1 MAEPVKFIEFKQV
14 PNAPRIR
21 LPADLSQEEIK
32 EFLKSE
38 QLENAMFEKGFM
50 YKYGLQPVD
59 MLEAENLDDG
69 SFTSSFKGGMDS
81 LKAIGQGALSSFYD
95 FVGAKEHQEEALKV
109 AEQYLLDRSAHIFQR
124 TEDGELLARP
134 STIEDIVKDDDQL
147 TAFTKYLKYT
157 SGNAAAT
164 TIPTIIM
171 GIVGGA
177 VGSLAGPGGT
187 VAGATAGT
195 LLSGYIFGLGDTT
208 LAQREAGVED
218 PNVGLSLALAV
229 PYAAVERLGI
239 GGVVPSLIR
248 TFGTRE
254 AARQMAQKGMVQAVK
269 NGSKGS
275 LKRIPGTF
283 AKEVPLTMLGEGLAE
298 GIQETLNRTAAGI
311 STGVN
316 FDELYN
322 DKEFAKQLGEAAA
335 AGFFGGFGFGMINP
349 TYKSI
354 KMLGKGTGPVDA
366 KGGAAISNL
375 DPLDVSTPIFEA
387 REFDIG
393 STVTV
398 DNQYNPDIP
407 PGRQKDLENMFD
419 KPKFKVVGTADLD
432 GEKQFILSQVDIPA
446 AIATVPIR
454 QAGLINQVDTP
465 TGGAEP
471 GDIYEYDIANP
482 NEQVNVDAKLRKQ
495 YSDSKK
501 ALEETGYIPNSKDES
516 VDTFLGGKEAT
527 IDELV
532 NRIEVARAQQ
542 QTERLSSEERKE
554 FINEYGYEPY
564 IDPLNPLFKKYDKL
578 TGEDLKKAVTED
590 YTFWRDLAL
599 IDRAEQDAQQNQLPE
614 EDRNRLQQLGYLS
627 GPRGQEYIQRQIEN
641 ITPVPGKKKITEG
654 RRIINDII
662 KNNRTFSTLAPI
674 LGGPVTEKI
683 QVGETVRTTEPLTAA
698 QKASITGDKIVPVM
712 RYHPLLL
719 KEEFTFEDLY
729 EIPSNERMRMV
740 LQLADA
746 LDSTGIKR
754 KYLQQYKE
762 LRQTKVGLV
771 NAARAQFGILSDA
784 YKEARQ
790 ELKDFDNTGEHIVR
804 ADKQMGDIKETFRL
818 FPVFTPQALRAAAR
832 QLEKI
837 RADSK
842 YRAADPNVRVPLVAE
857 EVAYKSLIT
866 QTFRARKDINK
877 LLQSLSIEPILDTP
891 IRGAMSWETVTLT
904 KVKKQINK
912 LRKQLNQTETQVT
925 RRKIYGEFVRFNKSS
940 ATGSS
945 QPGILTEVDDN
956 LPLITE
962 LMREWLDQLG
972 LSQTD
977 LAIVNNVMSGGRPQE
992 GIGGGFTAPEYI
1004 RTAIKRTG
1012 APTLTVPEFPNLTYG
1027 LIQIAFNMDMYQN
1040 INERIARNN
1049 YTNPALRKT
1058 DMEFSAAQMM
1068 TAFQSLNH
1076 EAIHAL
1082 KNLGLFTDKEWNI
1095 LTKAARDQWINEYG
1109 IKDKYTWTNNTFN
1122 QTEQQMYEEEG
1133 IAYAFAN
1140 FALQRKLAHLK
1151 KGANID
1157 NTLTAQIKKIFVR
1170 IKAFLMALASGLRG
1184 AGFET
1189 PESIFNKIEAG
1200 LVGQRMK
1207 VEGQIA
1213 EMNTAKSLAEMT
1225 YKNPRGD
1232 VVLSRNL
1239 ADYSDPTLRN
1249 QQKKFI
1255 EFMLGE
1261 KIDTDT
1267 TIQMKFSLDK
1277 NKIRFTNR
1285 FNDKTVKTTYN
1296 NRNFFT
1302 FSFDY
1307 ERENMVGE
1315 EIGLTQAVGP
1325 ENSMYTY
1332 MSPQQ
1337 YLDLTMPL
1345 QDTTYDK
1352 KAVKFMTQAARDGR
1366 VFGVPDL
1373 IIELS
1378 ADGKTGKVVG
1388 QEGRHRVFTAQGI
1401 NGTQSTLPVAIRI
1414 IYDPTDSNLAYER
1427 LGQLTQNNKRTD
1439 PTNKK
1444 LITTFLTEGILK
1456 GMDREIFRDDPTT
1469 DAGAL
1474 DETRDPFNV
1483 RERIKFESSSIPAKQ
1498 AIAALYESFETTPG
1512 GDYQYTNEYINLN
1525 QPNPSI
1531 QFGDA
1536 SYDPQFEKNRQ
1547 ERNAEIRKAIKD
1559 LDMAATSEPLAAA
1572 GRKATPDKMSLF
1584 AKIMAHARSI
1594 AKRNTPFT
1602 YLYNTVINM
1611 TRKNRSLQQQFTDY
1625 LRRNYMNVIQ
1635 DDAMK
1640 EALAKAMIIAQMTD
1654 AMNMQVDPNGRLT
1667 FIAPED
1673 GGAADLPVKK
1683 GEVVVLEGDVAQAF
1697 IDVHKTF
1704 QDINKEWLKAE
1715 IAREHVPN
1723 LIMGINLL
1731 KRFFPQMPELKTLYN
1746 FEGMDQQ
1753 EIANLLEQL
1762 DYTQIKFI
1770 VDSLSN
1776 IMIMRTSI
1784 QGDVLEQIQTLL
1796 GNKDAGLN
1804 ALLSQAGQVETLNK
1818 KMYVPLMRF
1827 GKFYISVSALET
1839 DEKGEESKKLLW
1851 YQQFETMGEA
1861 QAALPGLRVKYPEAD
1876 ISAPSEMTIDRLRQM
1891 IQEGKGFKNLEYLA
1905 QFMSDTNAQ
1914 SYQLILKELREVLAK
1929 KGLDKDT
1936 MGLNSFFIARD
1947 KSVGAEGVP
1956 GYSADFPRAIMQY
1969 IMVASNQLSRNR
1981 YMKDKNKYYDE
1992 TRKWAMDKG
2001 DTNLL
2006 RFAEKYDTYVDDPV
2020 QEFAN
2025 MRRIGFWWYL
2035 GGNLSSA
2042 VLQTMSLVQFTGPI
2056 LSQLGGTVSTVNE
2069 LRKAFAH
2076 ASSMVV
2082 DGVAGQRQYQDAF
2095 IDFNK
2100 LPEGDIKEAL
2110 FRAIADGTIK
2120 QGQALQEAGITPGMG
2135 GSLVGSQRE
2144 RDKTFRWVESVI
2156 VGGAFNTFEAASR
2169 ITAFIATYNLAKNDP
2184 KVLDKADLL
2193 YGDDMDYQLTMA
2205 QYGRSPEALARFMT
2219 EETFGIYGKENRQQI
2234 GRGLG
2239 SLPALFMTYM
2249 TQMVGLLYRLL
2260 NPPVLKRKAG
2270 GGFTIGVANPAKT
2283 KLQNRMGRRAFAR
2296 IMLMMLVTGGLMG
2309 LPGGEDAEDLYDLT
2323 KKMITGLDSDVRT
2336 EFRNMLYEAGWG
2348 PGLINAVENG
2358 LINSTLGWDVQ
2369 RRVGFGVLP
2378 WSQQVRAG
2386 LNIMGI
2392 PTGARAEEFL
2402 GAPGSVYVDAAKG
2415 LIEQGVREQNWGK
2428 AFQQSMPTAIRNML
2442 KAVEYSSYGNG
2453 FASTSYGQVL
2463 TQDIK
2468 GWEIM
2473 MQAFGFAPA
2482 SIAKQR
2488 EAIWQEGK
2496 LDKRMN
2502 LFRQRKNA
2510 QISNAYRSIIIGG
2523 MRYNADMVNEGQQEL
2538 EDIMADIMD
2547 YNSNKP
2553 PQLVFIPDLSRLY
2566 QEAMKAVHPEFR
2578 ISQTNKKL
2586 YAEKKLIRE
2595 ALGLD

>member
-1 MAEPVKFIEFKQV
+1 MAEPVKFIEFKEV

-21 LPADLSQEEIK
+21 LPADLSQEEIT

-38 QLENAMFEKGFM
+38 ALENAMFEKGFN

-69 SFTSSFKGGMDS
+69 SFKSSFKAGWDS
-81 LKAIGQGALSSFYD
+81 TKAIGQGALSAFYD

-124 TEDGELLARP
+124 TEEGELIARP
-134 STIEDIVKDDDQL
+134 NTIEDIVNSEEQL
-147 TAFTKYLKYT
+147 TAFTKYVKYT

-164 TIPTIIM
+164 TIPTILM

-177 VGSLAGPGGT
+177 IGSLVPGPGT
-187 VAGATAGT
+187 AAGAATGATIGT

-218 PNVGLSLALAV
+218 PNVYLSMALGV

-239 GGVVPSLIR
+239 GGVVPSLIK
-248 TFGTRE
+248 TFGTKE
-254 AARQMAQKGMVQAVK
+254 VARKAMQKGIVQAVK

-275 LKRIPGTF
+275 LKRIAGTF
-283 AKEVPLTMLGEGLAE
+283 AKDVPLTMLGEGLAE

-316 FDELYN
+316 FNELYN

-349 TYKSI
+349 TFKSV
-354 KMLGKGTGPVDA
+354 KMIGKGTGPVDA

-375 DPLDVSTPIFEA
+375 DPLDVSTPIFEGK
-387 REFDIG
+387 EFDIG
-393 STVTV
+393 DTVNVT
-398 DNQYNPDIP
+398 NQYNPDVP
-407 PGRQKDLENMFD
+407 PGKQKDLENMFN

-446 AIATVPIR
+446 AIATIPVR
-454 QAGLINQVDTP
+454 QSGLINKIDP
-465 TGGAEP
+465 PKGGAEP
-471 GDIYEYDIANP
+471 GEAYIYDTANP

-516 VDTFLGGKEAT
+516 VDTFLGGRENV
-527 IDELV
+527 INELV

-542 QTERLSSEERKE
+542 QTERLSGEERKE

-599 IDRAEQDAQQNQLPE
+599 IDKAEQDAQENQLT
-614 EDRNRLQQLGYLS
+614 EDDRIRLQKLGYLS
-627 GPRGQEYIQRQIEN
+627 GPRGREYIQKQIEN

-654 RRIINDII
+654 RRTINDII
-662 KNNRTFSTLAPI
+662 KNNKTFSTLAPI
-674 LGGPVTEKI
+674 FGGPFTEKI
-683 QVGETVRTTEPLTAA
+683 QVGETVRTVAPLTAA
-698 QKASITGDKIVPVM
+698 QKASLTGDKLVPVM

-729 EIPSNERMRMV
+729 TIPADERMRMI
-740 LQLADA
+740 LQLADV
-746 LDSTGIKR
+746 LDSTGVKR

-771 NAARAQFGILSDA
+771 NAARTQFGMLSDA

-790 ELKDFDNTGEHIVR
+790 ELKDFDNTGEHIIR
-804 ADKQMGDIKETFRL
+804 ADRQMGDIKETFKL
-818 FPVFTPQALRAAAR
+818 FPILTPKAIRIAAR
-832 QLEKI
+832 QIQKI
-837 RADSK
+837 QADSR
-842 YRAADPNVRVPLVAE
+842 YRAADPNIRAPLVAE
-857 EVAYKSLIT
+857 EVAYKNLIT
-866 QTFRARKDINK
+866 QTFKARKDINK
-877 LLQSLSIEPILDTP
+877 LLQSLNIEPILDTP
-891 IRGAMSWETVTLT
+891 IKGALTWETVTLT
-904 KVKKQINK
+904 SIKKKINK
-912 LRKQLNQTETQVT
+912 LRRQLNQTETQVK
-925 RRKIYGEFVRFNKSS
+925 RRKIYGEFTRLNKSS
-940 ATGSS
+940 EIGSS
-945 QPGILTEVDDN
+945 QPSILTEVDEN
-956 LPLITE
+956 TPLITQI
-962 LMREWLDQLG
+962 MREWLDKLG
-972 LSQTD
+972 LPQID
-977 LAIVNNVMSGGRPQE
+977 LAIVNNVMSGGRIEE
-992 GIGGGFTAPEYI
+992 GAIGTTFAGAFTDPKYI
-1004 RTAIKRTG
+1004 KTTYNIKG
-1012 APTLTVPEFPNLTYG
+1012 KKIPVSEFPNLTYG
-1027 LIQIAFNMDMYQN
+1027 LIQIVFNLDMYQN
-1040 INERIARNN
+1040 INERIARDN
-1049 YTNPALRKT
+1049 YTNPALRKKDIET
-1058 DMEFSAAQMM
+1058 KLMEIER
-1068 TAFQSLNH
+1068 AFKSINH

-1082 KNLGLFTDKEWNI
+1082 KNLGLFTDKEWNM
-1095 LTKAARDQWINEYG
+1095 LAKAARDQWIKQFGVRDN
-1109 IKDKYTWTNNTFN
+1109 YTWTERSTWKS
-1122 QTEQQMYEEEG
+1122 EQEMMEEEA
-1133 IAYAFAN
+1133 IAYAFGN
-1140 FALQRKLAHLK
+1140 FAVERMAVNLEKRA
-1151 KGANID
+1151 GVID
-1157 NTLTAQIKKIFVR
+1157 HTLTAQIKRIFVR
-1170 IKAFLMALASGLRG
+1170 IKAFLMALANGLRG

-1207 VEGQIA
+1207 VEGEIA
-1213 EMNTAKSLAEMT
+1213 DINTAKSLAAMT
-1225 YKNPRGD
+1225 YSNPRGD

-1239 ADYSDPTLRN
+1239 TNNSDPALRN

-1261 KIDTDT
+1261 EIDPGTD
-1267 TIQMKFSLDK
+1267 IQVKFSLDPK
-1277 NKIRFTNR
+1277 KIRFTNR
-1285 FNDKTVKTTYN
+1285 FNDKTL
-1296 NRNFFT
+1296 
-1302 FSFDY
+1302 SFDY
-1307 ERENMVGE
+1307 RREKMVG
-1315 EIGLTQAVGP
+1315 EIGLTQAVRP
-1325 ENSMYTY
+1325 EDSMYTY

-1352 KAVKFMTQAARDGR
+1352 KAVKFMTQAARDDK

-1388 QEGRHRVFTAQGI
+1388 QEGRHRAFTAQGI

-1414 IYDPTDSNLAYER
+1414 IYDPTDKNLAYER
-1427 LGQLTQNNKRTD
+1427 SGQLTQNNKRTD
-1439 PTNKK
+1439 PVNKK
-1444 LITTFLTEGILK
+1444 LITTFLTEGRLE
-1456 GMDREIFRDDPTT
+1456 GMDRGVFDEAGMAQSPAPTIST
-1469 DAGAL
+1469 
-1474 DETRDPFNV
+1474 
-1483 RERIKFESSSIPAKQ
+1483 KQ

-1536 SYDPQFEKNRQ
+1536 SYDTQFSMNRQ
-1547 ERNAEIRKAIKD
+1547 ERNAQARKAIKAIE
-1559 LDMAATSEPLAAA
+1559 MAETSEPLAKPG
-1572 GRKATPDKMSLF
+1572 GRATPENMSWF

-1602 YLYNTVINM
+1602 YLYNTIMDM

-1635 DDAMK
+1635 DPAMR

-1654 AMNMQVDPNGRLT
+1654 AMDMQVDENGRLT
-1667 FIAPED
+1667 FIAPKD
-1673 GGAADLPVKK
+1673 VGAADLPVKQ

-1697 IDVHKTF
+1697 VDVHKTF
-1704 QDINKEWLKAE
+1704 QDVNKEWLKAE
-1715 IAREHVPN
+1715 IAREHIPN

-1776 IMIMRTSI
+1776 IMIMQTSL

-1804 ALLSQAGQVETLNK
+1804 ALLNQAGQVETLNK

-1827 GKFYISVSALET
+1827 GKFYISVSAIET
-1839 DEKGEESKKLLW
+1839 DEKGKETKKLLW

-1861 QAALPGLRVKYPEAD
+1861 QAALPDLRMRFPEAD
-1876 ISAPSEMTIDRLRQM
+1876 ISAPSEMSIDKLRQM
-1891 IQEGKGFKNLEYLA
+1891 VQEGKGFKNLEYLA
-1905 QFMSDTNAQ
+1905 QFMSDTNAE

-1929 KGLDKDT
+1929 KGLDKDVL
-1936 MGLNSFFIARD
+1936 GLNQFYIARD

-1956 GYSADFPRAIMQY
+1956 GYSADFPRSIMQY
-1969 IMVASNQLSRNR
+1969 IMVASQQIARNR
-1981 YMKDKNKYYDE
+1981 YAKDKNKYYDE
-1992 TRKWAMDKG
+1992 TRKWALDKG
-2001 DTNLL
+2001 DNNLL
-2006 RFAEKYDTYVDDPV
+2006 KFAEKYYNYVEDPV
-2020 QEFAN
+2020 QEFAQL
-2025 MRRIGFWWYL
+2025 RRIGFWWYL

-2042 VLQTMSLVQFTGPI
+2042 FLQTMSLVQFTGPI
-2056 LSQLGGTVSTVNE
+2056 LSQLGGTFATTRE
-2069 LRKAFAH
+2069 LRKAVAH
-2076 ASSMVV
+2076 ASGMIV
-2082 DGVAGQRQYQDAF
+2082 DGFAGQRQYQDAF

-2135 GSLVGSQRE
+2135 GKFVNSQRE
-2144 RDKTFRWVESVI
+2144 RNKRFRWVESVI

-2193 YGDDMDYQLTMA
+2193 YGDDMDYQRTME

-2219 EETFGIYGKENRQQI
+2219 EETFGIYGKENRQWL
-2234 GRGLG
+2234 GRGIG
-2239 SLPALFMTYM
+2239 ALPALFMTYM
-2249 TQMVGLLYRLL
+2249 TQMVGLMYRLL

-2270 GGFTIGVANPAKT
+2270 GGFTIGVANSTKT
-2283 KLQNRMGRRAFAR
+2283 RMQNRMGRRAFAR
-2296 IMLMMLVTGGLMG
+2296 IMLMLLMTGGLVG

-2348 PGLINAVENG
+2348 PGLINAAENG

-2386 LNIMGI
+2386 LNMLGI

-2402 GAPGSVYVDAAKG
+2402 GAPGSVYVDAARG
-2415 LIEQGVREQNWGK
+2415 LVEQGIREQNWGK
-2428 AFQQSMPTAIRNML
+2428 VFQQSMPTAIRNIL
-2442 KAVEYSSYGNG
+2442 KAVEYSSFGNG
-2453 FASTSYGQVL
+2453 FVSTSYGQVL
-2463 TQDIK
+2463 THDIK
-2468 GWEIM
+2468 GWEIL
-2473 MQAFGFAPA
+2473 MQSAGFAPA
-2482 SIAKQR
+2482 SIARQR

-2510 QISNAYRSIIIGG
+2510 QITNAYRSIILGG
-2523 MRYNADMVNEGQQEL
+2523 MKYDADMVNEGQQEL

-2547 YNSNKP
+2547 YNANKP

-2586 YAEKKLIRE
+2586 YAEKKLLRQS
-2595 ALGLD
+2595 LGLD